1 MLMNRIGPSSSE
13 LYVANADGSGE
24 RKFLESGAFEYH
36 PPWSSD
42 GNWLVFTSRVMGMV
56 SPTSFAAVP
65 TGPALNRWSPAPRWT
80 TRACSHRTDRT
91 LRSFRRFSGTVCG
104 RTRCRS
110 TFQRNSSKGS
120 PHVSSS
126 GVLFSVFFNLLF
138 AEGIFITGGDH
149 QNAY

>member
-65 TGPALNRWSPAPRWT
+65 TGPALNRWSPGPSMDDA
-80 TRACSHRTDRT
+80 
-91 LRSFRRFSGTVCG
+91 
-104 RTRCRS
+104 
-110 TFQRNSSKGS
+110 
-120 PHVSSS
+120 
-126 GVLFSVFFNLLF
+126 GVLSPDGSHLAFVSTLLRDSLWEDSMPLYIPAKF
-138 AEGIFITGGDH
+138 L
-149 QNAY
+149 